1 MLSYC
6 KVFFTLTGGEG
17 PFNALL
23 VANCVLNAFLSF
35 TAIVFNIIA
44 IQALRKTSLAKPL
57 KTLLSSLAIS
67 DLGVGLLVQPL
78 YIAVGV
84 WEIRRNGNYNNVI
97 NVFIIYSSF
106 FSYASFFGVV
116 GLTVDRFLAIHLH
129 LGYQELVT
137 HKRVVIAVISAW
149 VFSAFLSIPTEKW
162 IPEEASS
169 GYVVIEAV
177 CIITSGVL
185 YCKIYATVR
194 RLTNRI
200 HALEAQQ
207 SAQNGEI
214 ANVARLR
221 KTSVATFYV
230 YASFLACYLPFS
242 CVYPLYYVNS
252 GKMLKLLLSYTL
264 TLVYLNSSLNPLI
277 YCWKMKHIRQAV
289 LEILRNTFSNSQ

>member
-1 MLSYC
+1 M
-6 KVFFTLTGGEG
+6 
-17 PFNALL
+17 
-23 VANCVLNAFLSF
+23 
-35 TAIVFNIIA
+35 
-44 IQALRKTSLAKPL
+44 
-57 KTLLSSLAIS
+57 
-67 DLGVGLLVQPL
+67 QPL
-78 YIAVGV
+78 YIVVGV
-84 WEIRRNGNYNNVI
+84 GEIRRNSNYNNVI
-97 NVFIIYSSF
+97 NVFIINSSF

-116 GLTVDRFLAIHLH
+116 GLTVDEFLAIHLH
-129 LGYQELVT
+129 LVT
-137 HKRVVIAVISAW
+137 HKRVVAAVISAW
-149 VFSAFLSIPTEKW
+149 VFSAFRSIPTEKW

-169 GYVVIEAV
+169 GYVVVEAV

-194 RLTNRI
+194 RLKNQI

-207 SAQNGEI
+207 PAQNGEI
-214 ANVARLR
+214 ANAARLR

-230 YASFLACYLPFS
+230 YAAFLACYLPFS

-289 LEILRNTFSNSQ
+289 LEMLRNTFSNSQ